1 MMCKVNVVTYVK
13 GKMSREPARLSGEM
27 RLNKHHKAM
36 HSGRYAQKE
45 LDINPLSDI
54 IVFTDGYGRFAQSQ
68 THIPPAAGR
77 FESATRERA
86 ARKLSKQRVLRSG
99 RLAAGQVRDAAPS
112 RSRQATGQPGGQNV
126 WLLSTVVL
134 SGPGGFSGVW
144 SRRSVATQAG
154 TAIRTQAGAETDA
167 VCGTTATR
175 RAGDLH
181 SPTGRPN
188 RKALR
193 YLGSPAQHRPSTT
206 ASKKTPVSPESAAV
220 RFSDRRLVTAYE
232 DLRSQAAQ
240 GRQQGPGLALMIA
253 RGFRSWMET
262 CSQLFTTE
270 CSRTPIS
277 DRLEPSMPSGLR
289 GEVVLLLVSMML
301 HRVSKEVV

>member
-1 MMCKVNVVTYVK
+1 MCKVNVVSYVK
-13 GKMSREPARLSGEM
+13 RKMSIRPARLSSVVSCYVCIMGI
-27 RLNKHHKAM
+27 N
-36 HSGRYAQKE
+36 SGRCAQKE
-45 LDINPLSDI
+45 LDIGSIIDI
-54 IVFTDGYGRFAQSQ
+54 IVFTGGYGRFAQNQ
-68 THIPPAAGR
+68 THIPPAARR
-77 FESATRERA
+77 FESATGGRA
-86 ARKLSKQRVLRSG
+86 ARKLSRQRVLRSG

-112 RSRQATGQPGGQNV
+112 RGRQATGQPGRQNV
-126 WLLSTVVL
+126 WLLSTLVL
-134 SGPGGFSGVW
+134 SGTDSFSGVW
-144 SRRSVATQAG
+144 SRRSVATQTG
-154 TAIRTQAGAETDA
+154 TAIRTQAGAGTDA
-167 VCGTTATR
+167 VCGTTSTR

-181 SPTGRPN
+181 SPTGRAN
-188 RKALR
+188 CKALR
-193 YLGSPAQHRPSTT
+193 YLGSPSQHRPSTT

-220 RFSDRRLVTAYE
+220 RFSDRRLVSAYE
-232 DLRSQAAQ
+232 ELRYQAGH

-253 RGFRSWMET
+253 CGFRSWMET

>member
-1 MMCKVNVVTYVK
+1 MCKVNVVAYVK
-13 GKMSREPARLSGEM
+13 RKMSRRPARFAGLARLDACNNALS
-27 RLNKHHKAM
+27 
-36 HSGRYAQKE
+36 SGLFAQKE
-45 LDINPLSDI
+45 LDSDSIIDI
-54 IVFTDGYGRFAQSQ
+54 IVFTGGYGRFAQNQ
-68 THIPPAAGR
+68 THIPPATGR
-77 FESATRERA
+77 FEFATGGRA
-86 ARKLSKQRVLRSG
+86 ARKLPKQRVLRSG
-99 RLAAGQVRDAAPS
+99 RLAAGQVRDAAAG
-112 RSRQATGQPGGQNV
+112 RGRQATGQPGGQNV

-134 SGPGGFSGVW
+134 SGTSRFSGVW
-144 SRRSVATQAG
+144 SGRSVATQTGA
-154 TAIRTQAGAETDA
+154 AIRTQAGAGTDA
-167 VCGTTATR
+167 VCGTTSTR

-181 SPTGRPN
+181 SPTGRAN
-188 RKALR
+188 RQALR
-193 YLGSPAQHRPSTT
+193 YLGSPSQHRPSTT

-232 DLRSQAAQ
+232 ELRFQAAQ
-240 GRQQGPGLALMIA
+240 GRQQGPGLTLMIA

>member
-1 MMCKVNVVTYVK
+1 MMCKVNVVKSVK
-13 GKMSREPARLSGEM
+13 RKMSRRPARLSGGM
-27 RLNKHHKAM
+27 SQDAHTKAIY
-36 HSGRYAQKE
+36 SGRCAQKE
-45 LDINPLSDI
+45 LDIDPIIDI
-54 IVFTDGYGRFAQSQ
+54 IIFTDVYGRFAQNQ
-68 THIPPAAGR
+68 THIPPAARR
-77 FESATRERA
+77 FESATGGRA
-86 ARKLSKQRVLRSG
+86 ARKLSRQRVLRSG

-112 RSRQATGQPGGQNV
+112 RSRQATGQPGRQNV
-126 WLLSTVVL
+126 WLLSTLVL
-134 SGPGGFSGVW
+134 SGTGSFSGVW
-144 SRRSVATQAG
+144 SGRSVATQTR

-167 VCGTTATR
+167 VCGTTSTR

-181 SPTGRPN
+181 SPTGRAN

-193 YLGSPAQHRPSTT
+193 YLGSPSQHRPSTT

-220 RFSDRRLVTAYE
+220 RFSDCRLVTAYE
-232 DLRSQAAQ
+232 ELRSQAAQ